1 MYIVKVGD
9 QPYVGMDLGVWE
21 KRDGA
26 VGCAERYIK
35 NSAYFVEWVKNGE
48 DKWSCTKFYE
58 KIQGIIKIKKSSKRL
73 FCTLKRLELFDGEI
87 LGLNLKLWLHR
98 YRTPPH
104 SFQPKTKLEYIRKEV
119 SIF

>member
-35 NSAYFVEWVKNGE
+35 NSAYFVEWVKTGE
-48 DKWSCTKFYE
+48 DKWSC
-58 KIQGIIKIKKSSKRL
+58 G
-73 FCTLKRLELFDGEI
+73 CH
-87 LGLNLKLWLHR
+87 WLHI
-98 YRTPPH
+98 Y
-104 SFQPKTKLEYIRKEV
+104 EV
-119 SIF
+119 ELNHDLY